1 MRRVVAT
8 GAVAAT
14 ALMLTAGVA
23 AAHSEWEPGDAAPGS
38 VADLTLFVE
47 DEQPDA
53 GTVKVELFF
62 PEPIT
67 VAALPAA
74 EGFTATVVGG
84 QVGGPATGVTWEGGP
99 AAGDVEVPITLGPLP
114 DQPGQLQFKVVQT
127 YDNGEV
133 ERWIDDWPEGSPE
146 PPNPGPVLGL
156 VPGAAGSIPPALVP
170 ATTAP
175 ATTEAPATTSP
186 PATTGDQSA
195 AAESDDDSGTSP
207 LVWLI
212 PVALVIAAAAG
223 VAVYL
228 RRRRAPAPPGQEPAE
243 SGQAGPPSS

>member
-1 MRRVVAT
+1 MRRVVAA

-23 AAHSEWEPGDAAPGS
+23 AAHTEWEPGDAAPGS

-62 PEPIT
+62 PEPLT

-74 EGFTATVVGG
+74 PGWTSTVVGG
-84 QVGGPATGVTWEGGP
+84 QLGGPATGVTWDGGP
-99 AAGDVEVPITLGPLP
+99 APGDVELPITLGPLP
-114 DQPGQLQFKVVQT
+114 DLPGQVQFKVVQT

-133 ERWIDDWPEGSPE
+133 DRWIDDWPEGSPE
-146 PPNPGPVLGL
+146 PPSPGPVLGL
-156 VPGAAGSIPPALVP
+156 VPGAAGSIPPS
-170 ATTAP
+170 
-175 ATTEAPATTSP
+175 TEAPATTGTTAASTTTTP
-186 PATTGDQSA
+186 PATEATDESA
-195 AAESDDDSGTSP
+195 AADTDDSGTSP

-212 PVALVIAAAAG
+212 PVAIVIAAAAG
-223 VAVYL
+223 AALYL
-228 RRRRAPAPPGQEPAE
+228 RRRRASAPPEPEPAE
-243 SGQAGPPSS
+243 SGQGEPPSS

>member
-1 MRRVVAT
+1 MRRVVAA

-62 PEPIT
+62 PEPLT

-74 EGFTATVVGG
+74 EGFTATVTGG

-99 AAGDVEVPITLGPLP
+99 APGDVEVPITLGPLP

-127 YDNGEV
+127 YDNGDV

-156 VPGAAGSIPPALVP
+156 VPGAAGSIPPATEAP
-170 ATTAP
+170 ATT
-175 ATTEAPATTSP
+175 ATTEAPATTAP
-186 PATTGDQSA
+186 PATTSDESA

-223 VAVYL
+223 AAVYL
-228 RRRRAPAPPGQEPAE
+228 RRRRAPAPPEQEPAE
-243 SGQAGPPSS
+243 SGQGGPPSS